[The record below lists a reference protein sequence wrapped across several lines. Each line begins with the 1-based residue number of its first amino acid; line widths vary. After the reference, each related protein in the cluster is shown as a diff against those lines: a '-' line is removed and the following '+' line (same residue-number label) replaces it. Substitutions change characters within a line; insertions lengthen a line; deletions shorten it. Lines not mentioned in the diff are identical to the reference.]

1 MYFYIYMYILRSSTK
16 WGRAHFFASVWT
28 HVVEIAHW
36 QNKWRRAPVLYNTL
50 FSVLYLHL
58 PFYSIQ
64 IQFDFRF
71 FQSCF
76 FKFWNLDCQSIRFCA
91 PAQRAHD
98 NN

>member
-50 FSVLYLHL
+50 FSFL
-58 PFYSIQ
+58 
-64 IQFDFRF
+64 
-71 FQSCF
+71 
-76 FKFWNLDCQSIRFCA
+76 
-91 PAQRAHD
+91 
-98 NN
+98 